1 MATHF
6 YRMERV
12 KRLKTG
18 VFDKGVEI
26 HNGETDKEAKNS
38 AYQSY
43 HAYLGAYAYGNDKD
57 VDYVSVCVINRAGLQ
72 LTSETWDDIE
82 EEEPV
87 EEELEV

>member
-12 KRLKTG
+12 KRFKTG
-18 VFDKGVEI
+18 TFDKGVEI
-26 HNGETDKEAKNS
+26 KQGETDKEARDL

-43 HAYLGAYAYGNDKD
+43 HAYLGAYAYGKDKD

-72 LTSETWDDIE
+72 LTSETWDVIE
-82 EEEPV
+82 DEEP
-87 EEELEV
+87 EIEGEV